1 MKFIGFNFNKINI
14 EKNSTNFKDL
24 KIKTNINISEIKE
37 IKSNFL
43 KSNEELINIQFTYN
57 INYNPKIAKIEL
69 SGNVILA
76 DKPKIIKEVLKK
88 WEDKKMEEE
97 FKINLFNIIL
107 RKSNLKA
114 MQLEDEMNLP
124 LHISLPFLKKESK

>member
-14 EKNSTNFKDL
+14 EKNSTNFEDL
-24 KIKTNINISEIKE
+24 KIKTNIDVSEIKDV
-37 IKSNFL
+37 KSNFL

-57 INYNPKIAKIEL
+57 IDYNPKIAKIEL

-76 DKPKIIKEVLKK
+76 DKPKVIKDILKR

-124 LHISLPFLKKESK
+124 LHISLPFLKKEKK